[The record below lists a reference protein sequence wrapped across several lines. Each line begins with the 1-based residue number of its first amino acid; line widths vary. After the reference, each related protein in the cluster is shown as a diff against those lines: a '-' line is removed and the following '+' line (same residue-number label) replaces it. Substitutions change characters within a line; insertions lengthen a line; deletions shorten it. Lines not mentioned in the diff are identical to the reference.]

1 MMNRQIDPQR
11 CLKHITIGGFTLLE
25 VLIALVV
32 LSIGLLGLAGLQS
45 TGLRF
50 NQSAGMRTQAT
61 QLAYDMADRMRAN
74 MTAVTAGSYLG
85 SSSAVPGAVANCHNT
100 TGCTSTQMAADD
112 LANWHLA
119 VTRYLP
125 AGTWVI
131 CRDADPSNGTG
142 IGADGC
148 DGNANSP
155 FAIKMWWDDDRDG
168 AVDEVPFAV
177 AFVP

>member
-1 MMNRQIDPQR
+1 MKTQLGQHRLI
-11 CLKHITIGGFTLLE
+11 KHPYLQGFTLLE

-61 QLAYDMADRMRAN
+61 QLAYDMSDRMRAN
-74 MTAVTAGSYLG
+74 MTAVNAGSYLG
-85 SSSAVPGAVANCHNT
+85 SSSAVPTAVANCHNT
-100 TGCTSTQMAADD
+100 TGCTSANMAADD

-125 AGTWVI
+125 MGEWVI
-131 CRDADPSNGTG
+131 CRDADPSNGTSAA
-142 IGADGC
+142 ADGC
-148 DGNANSP
+148 DGNATSP
-155 FAIKMWWDDDRDG
+155 YAIKMWWDDNRDG